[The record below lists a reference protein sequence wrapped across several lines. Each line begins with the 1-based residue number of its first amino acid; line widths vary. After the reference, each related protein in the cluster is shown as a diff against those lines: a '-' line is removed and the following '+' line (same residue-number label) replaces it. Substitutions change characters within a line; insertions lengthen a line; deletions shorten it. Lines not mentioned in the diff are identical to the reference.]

1 MFDYLLAYC
10 ATRALAKEVSMRPRP
25 GFAVALL
32 AVLAVGLAAGCGSSK
47 KSSGSA
53 KSTSTSAPA
62 ITKAQFLKEGN
73 AICNRGNREIGGA
86 AGRLFPKSGGRP
98 SQAKLTEFAR
108 TVIIPSV
115 QRQIDEIKALGA
127 PAGDRARVSAIVGAA
142 QAALD
147 KGKRDPALLTTN
159 GPGPF
164 KKANQLAKSYGLT
177 ACAAGS

>member
-1 MFDYLLAYC
+1 
-10 ATRALAKEVSMRPRP
+10 MRPRP
-25 GFAVALL
+25 TL
-32 AVLAVGLAAGCGSSK
+32 VLALITVLSVGLAAGCGSNN

-53 KSTSTSAPA
+53 KSKTTSTPA

-73 AICNRGNREIGGA
+73 AICARGNRQIGNA
-86 AGRLFPKSGGRP
+86 ANKLFPRSGGKP
-98 SQAKLTEFAR
+98 SQAKLSTFAR
-108 TVIIPSV
+108 TTIIPSV

-127 PAGDRARVSAIVGAA
+127 PAGGQATVNAIVGAA

-147 KGKRDPALLTTN
+147 KGKRDPAVLTTN

-164 KKANQLAKSYGLT
+164 KRANQLAKSYGLR